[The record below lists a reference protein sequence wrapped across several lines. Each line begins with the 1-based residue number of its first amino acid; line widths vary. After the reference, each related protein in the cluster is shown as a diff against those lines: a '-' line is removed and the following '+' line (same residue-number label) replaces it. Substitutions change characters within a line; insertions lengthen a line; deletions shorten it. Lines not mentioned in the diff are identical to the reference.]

1 MTDFFIINFEC
12 TVKSACKNVNLG
24 GCRTQASWLQRRQA
38 RDRAKQ
44 LKSLMYGLMA
54 HMGDGSKRAI
64 DDLCNARE
72 MAFVVTDLESST
84 AQASASAAAFAKVQE
99 IHDTV
104 RTHPFP

>member
-1 MTDFFIINFEC
+1 MG
-12 TVKSACKNVNLG
+12 LG
-24 GCRTQASWLQRRQA
+24 MRNACRTHASWVQRREA

-54 HMGDGSKRAI
+54 NMSDGSRRAI
-64 DDLCNARE
+64 DDLCTARE

-104 RTHPFP
+104 LRTLPHLPACSKT

>member
-1 MTDFFIINFEC
+1 
-12 TVKSACKNVNLG
+12 
-24 GCRTQASWLQRRQA
+24 
-38 RDRAKQ
+38 
-44 LKSLMYGLMA
+44 MYGLMA
-54 HMGDGSKRAI
+54 HMSDGSKRAI

-104 RTHPFP
+104 RSYSPQSQPSHETNVILARYSCYGNYNAYFRPTGVL